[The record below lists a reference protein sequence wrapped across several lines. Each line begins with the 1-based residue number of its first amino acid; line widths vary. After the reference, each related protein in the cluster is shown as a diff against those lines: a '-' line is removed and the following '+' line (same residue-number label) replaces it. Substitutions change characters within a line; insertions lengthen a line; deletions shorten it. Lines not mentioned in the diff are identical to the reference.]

1 MPFSFLAFSFANDSI
16 VFATDN
22 FASGNNIFDNLSK
35 IAYVSFVSETFL
47 YLLMSVMRVSFHFNN
62 PYIGDFI
69 GLSMKIL
76 MSLII
81 CSSIAGE
88 CMPPFQWPE
97 AFNTKYDCLNFG
109 YEEARKKL
117 QEIGREDVNKHGMYI
132 KFTCT
137 PVNTI

>member
-1 MPFSFLAFSFANDSI
+1 
-16 VFATDN
+16 
-22 FASGNNIFDNLSK
+22 
-35 IAYVSFVSETFL
+35 
-47 YLLMSVMRVSFHFNN
+47 MSVSFHNLIAN
-62 PYIGDFI
+62 IGDNI

-81 CSSIAGE
+81 CSSVAQE

-97 AFNTKYDCLNFG
+97 TFRTKYDCLHFG

-117 QEIGREDVNKHGMYI
+117 EEIGREDINKYGMYI

-137 PVNTI
+137 PVDTI

>member
-1 MPFSFLAFSFANDSI
+1 M

-22 FASGNNIFDNLSK
+22 LASGNNTFDNDSNIL
-35 IAYVSFVSETFL
+35 YVSFVSETFL
-47 YLLMSVMRVSFHFNN
+47 YLLMSVMRVSFHINN
-62 PYIGDFI
+62 PYIDDSI

-97 AFNTKYDCLNFG
+97 AFNTKYDCLYFG
-109 YEEARKKL
+109 YEEAQRKL
-117 QEIGREDVNKHGMYI
+117 EEIGREDINKYGMYI

-137 PVNTI
+137 PIETI

>member
-1 MPFSFLAFSFANDSI
+1 M

-22 FASGNNIFDNLSK
+22 LASGNNTFDNDSNIL
-35 IAYVSFVSETFL
+35 YVSFVSETFL
-47 YLLMSVMRVSFHFNN
+47 YFDISVMSVSFHINN
-62 PYIGDFI
+62 PYIDDSI

-81 CSSIAGE
+81 CSSVAGD

-97 AFNTKYDCLNFG
+97 AFNTKYDCLHFG
-109 YEEARKKL
+109 YEEAQRKL
-117 QEIGREDVNKHGMYI
+117 EEIGREDINKYGMYI

>member
-1 MPFSFLAFSFANDSI
+1 MDSI

-22 FASGNNIFDNLSK
+22 FASGNNTFDNASK
-35 IAYVSFVSETFL
+35 TLYVSFVSETFL
-47 YLLMSVMRVSFHFNN
+47 YLLMSVMRVSFHFNT
-62 PYIGDFI
+62 PYIGDII

-81 CSSIAGE
+81 CSSVAGE
-88 CMPPFQWPE
+88 CMPPFEWPE
-97 AFNTKYDCLNFG
+97 TFRSKYDCLHFG

-117 QEIGREDVNKHGMYI
+117 EEIGREDINKYGMYI

>member
-1 MPFSFLAFSFANDSI
+1 M

-22 FASGNNIFDNLSK
+22 LASGNNTFDNDSNIL
-35 IAYVSFVSETFL
+35 YVSFVSETFL
-47 YLLMSVMRVSFHFNN
+47 YFDISVMSVSFHINN
-62 PYIGDFI
+62 PYIDDSI

-81 CSSIAGE
+81 CSSVAGE

-97 AFNTKYDCLNFG
+97 AFNTKYDCLHFG
-109 YEEARKKL
+109 YEESQRKL
-117 QEIGREDVNKHGMYI
+117 EEIGREDINKYGMYI

-137 PVNTI
+137 PIETI

>member
-1 MPFSFLAFSFANDSI
+1 M

-22 FASGNNIFDNLSK
+22 LASGNNTFDNDSNIL
-35 IAYVSFVSETFL
+35 YVSFVSETFL
-47 YLLMSVMRVSFHFNN
+47 YFDISVMSVSFHINN
-62 PYIGDFI
+62 PYIDDSI

-81 CSSIAGE
+81 CSSVAGE

-97 AFNTKYDCLNFG
+97 AFNTKYDCLHFG
-109 YEEARKKL
+109 YEEAQRKL
-117 QEIGREDVNKHGMYI
+117 EEIGREDINKYGMYI

-137 PVNTI
+137 PIETI

>member
-1 MPFSFLAFSFANDSI
+1 M

-22 FASGNNIFDNLSK
+22 LASGNNTFDNDSNIL
-35 IAYVSFVSETFL
+35 YVSFVSETFL
-47 YLLMSVMRVSFHFNN
+47 YFDISVMSVSFHINN
-62 PYIGDFI
+62 PYIDDSI

-81 CSSIAGE
+81 CSSVAGD

-97 AFNTKYDCLNFG
+97 AFNTKYDCLHFG
-109 YEEARKKL
+109 YEEAQRKL
-117 QEIGREDVNKHGMYI
+117 EEIGREDINKYGMYI

-137 PVNTI
+137 PIDTI

>member
-1 MPFSFLAFSFANDSI
+1 M

-22 FASGNNIFDNLSK
+22 LASGNNTFDNDSNIL
-35 IAYVSFVSETFL
+35 YVSFVSETFL
-47 YLLMSVMRVSFHFNN
+47 YLLMSVMRVSFHINN
-62 PYIGDFI
+62 PYIDDSI

-81 CSSIAGE
+81 CSSVAGE

-97 AFNTKYDCLNFG
+97 AFNTKYDCLHFG
-109 YEEARKKL
+109 YEEAQRKL
-117 QEIGREDVNKHGMYI
+117 EEIGREDINKYGMYI

-137 PVNTI
+137 PIDTI

>member
-1 MPFSFLAFSFANDSI
+1 M

-22 FASGNNIFDNLSK
+22 LASGNNTFDNDSNIL
-35 IAYVSFVSETFL
+35 YVSFVSETFL
-47 YLLMSVMRVSFHFNN
+47 YFDISVMSVSFHINN
-62 PYIGDFI
+62 PYIDDSI

-81 CSSIAGE
+81 CSSVAGD

-97 AFNTKYDCLNFG
+97 AFNTKYDCLHFG
-109 YEEARKKL
+109 YEEAQRKL
-117 QEIGREDVNKHGMYI
+117 EEIGREDINKYGMYI

-137 PVNTI
+137 PIETI